1 MLSER
6 CSRPLECVHSD
17 VWGPCAISSFGGNKW
32 LILFVD
38 DYNQFTWLYL
48 SKSKVVIP
56 ALIIQFYKT
65 IKTQFDL
72 NIKSFRIDNM
82 REYMN
87 SIIDT
92 YFKAKVILHES
103 FCVNTL
109 QQNSLE
115 ERKIGHVL
123 ATT

>member
-1 MLSER
+1 MNDALVPLSVYTVMYGGLA
-6 CSRPLECVHSD
+6 P
-17 VWGPCAISSFGGNKW
+17 ISSIGGNTW

-48 SKSKVVIP
+48 SKSKVDIP

-72 NIKSFRIDNM
+72 NIKSFRIDNV

-103 FCVNTL
+103 FCVNTP